1 MNIKAFLNLIV
12 KYKWLIITIP
22 VITLFVTFLMVKN
35 LPKQYKSVA
44 KLSTGLLDPSR
55 QVAPESPSYGGPD
68 ILIKINQQ
76 FTNIMDIMT
85 MPKNMSILSYR
96 LIVHDLKNP
105 QATFKTQS
113 DDMKALSAKKR
124 QEAILLF
131 EERIHNKQPL
141 TPLDSLPI
149 AFYNL
154 VKSMGYDA
162 ATLNKK
168 LSITHESNSDFIT
181 VEYTS
186 ENTFLSVFVVNTL
199 AKDFI
204 NNYSEDL
211 VSNKN
216 KSIAVLDSLLQKKE
230 AIMNEKNQQLKDYK
244 IRNGVLNLDKQ
255 SQIVYQQI
263 IDNENKKSQALIDL
277 QSLQSALNNV
287 NSSLENR
294 SLDKYLGAELSADNQ
309 AVVRLTKAVE
319 VADVLYIDGGFKPA
333 DKKRVDSLRKLLNAQ
348 LVKTSDNYVNDPLI
362 AKQTLIQ
369 RRISLGID
377 LDKARASIK
386 DIDKEA
392 KKLNAKFSTMVP
404 FDAGVQKLERDA
416 DVVTKEYLDILNRY
430 NQTTLDK
437 NIGLRLQ
444 LEQEGMPTTP
454 ESSKKAIFM
463 VLSAIASFAICF
475 ALLFIIYLLDDSI
488 NSQSQLAKTTGGK
501 LLGELNYLKPV
512 HRDIDT
518 IWKNVEN
525 RKDQLRYKNLIRNV
539 RFEINKQLNAESLQV
554 LGITRLSPED
564 FRVFSATSLAYAF
577 ARLDKQILIIG
588 DEEVAAEVQ
597 QWNIPSHQS
606 LKTILETATI
616 EKNNRI
622 TFVNKDLGGLS
633 LLENKDKMS
642 ISHVFE
648 TLKSEFDLIIIYL
661 DALNDVSDVKE
672 WILFTDKYLATFM
685 AGKSIRGTD
694 KESIAL
700 LNSDPKFAGWLINGV
715 KGK

>member
-1 MNIKAFLNLIV
+1 
-12 KYKWLIITIP
+12 
-22 VITLFVTFLMVKN
+22 
-35 LPKQYKSVA
+35 
-44 KLSTGLLDPSR
+44 
-55 QVAPESPSYGGPD
+55 
-68 ILIKINQQ
+68 
-76 FTNIMDIMT
+76 
-85 MPKNMSILSYR
+85 
-96 LIVHDLKNP
+96 
-105 QATFKTQS
+105 
-113 DDMKALSAKKR
+113 
-124 QEAILLF
+124 
-131 EERIHNKQPL
+131 
-141 TPLDSLPI
+141 
-149 AFYNL
+149 
-154 VKSMGYDA
+154 
-162 ATLNKK
+162 
-168 LSITHESNSDFIT
+168 
-181 VEYTS
+181 
-186 ENTFLSVFVVNTL
+186 
-199 AKDFI
+199 
-204 NNYSEDL
+204 
-211 VSNKN
+211 
-216 KSIAVLDSLLQKKE
+216 
-230 AIMNEKNQQLKDYK
+230 MNEKNQQLKEYK

-309 AVVRLTKAVE
+309 AVVRLNKAVE
-319 VADVLYIDGGFKPA
+319 VADIAYIDGGFKPA

-392 KKLNAKFSTMVP
+392 TKLNAKFSTMVP

-463 VLSAIASFAICF
+463 ILSAIASFAICF

-488 NSQSQLAKTTGGK
+488 NSQRQLAKTTGGK

-512 HRDIDT
+512 HRDIDA
-518 IWKNVEN
+518 IWKNADN

-539 RFEINKQLNAESLQV
+539 RFEINKQLNTASLQV

-588 DEEVAAEVQ
+588 NEEVAAEVQ
-597 QWNIPSHQS
+597 QWNIPTHQS
-606 LKTILETATI
+606 LQMILETASI

-633 LLENKDKMS
+633 LLENKDKNS
-642 ISHVFE
+642 ITHVFDS
-648 TLKSEFDLIIIYL
+648 LKSEFDLIIIYL
-661 DALNDVSDVKE
+661 DALNEVSDVKE